1 MSDQTIQLM
10 HGDSRVLL
18 PLIPDGSIDLIVTD
32 PPYPTVSGGTDH
44 SAGPQKKGHISKY
57 SVIAKNDGRIFQH
70 NDIKP
75 SEYLP
80 EFYRVLKEDADLY
93 VMVNVLNLREFLDA
107 SHAAGFRLHNL
118 LIWDKGTGTPNRWYM
133 KNLEMTLYLYK
144 GKARTINLPGSKQS
158 FTCPNPKGKKHPC
171 EKPVYLMNQYV
182 LNSSQAGETVLDPFM
197 GSGTVGESCWLNRRR
212 FIGMEQDP
220 AYFAVSQQRMSNMTG
235 SFPGIFAGNE

>member
-75 SEYLP
+75 
-80 EFYRVLKEDADLY
+80 
-93 VMVNVLNLREFLDA
+93 
-107 SHAAGFRLHNL
+107 
-118 LIWDKGTGTPNRWYM
+118 
-133 KNLEMTLYLYK
+133 
-144 GKARTINLPGSKQS
+144 
-158 FTCPNPKGKKHPC
+158 
-171 EKPVYLMNQYV
+171 
-182 LNSSQAGETVLDPFM
+182 
-197 GSGTVGESCWLNRRR
+197 
-212 FIGMEQDP
+212 
-220 AYFAVSQQRMSNMTG
+220 
-235 SFPGIFAGNE
+235 